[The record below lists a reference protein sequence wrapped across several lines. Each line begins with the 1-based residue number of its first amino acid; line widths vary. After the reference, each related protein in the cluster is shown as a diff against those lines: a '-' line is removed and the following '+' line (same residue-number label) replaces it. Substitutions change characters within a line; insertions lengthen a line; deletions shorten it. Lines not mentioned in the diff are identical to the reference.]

1 MSNFHSR
8 SNSLPCKS
16 HPVMD
21 EIQDHLYWLRG
32 SEITSAKSICS
43 NLACLINLHEGI
55 KNLIQVPS
63 IQQAISHY
71 QCGTWI
77 EEILEG
83 SLGLVDLCGFS
94 RDVVSLTKESVQDLE
109 SSIRRNRGETAIA
122 KDVDSYV
129 ASRKKINQMISN
141 NIKNMKCFNKN
152 LTPLLEN
159 AEDLKAIV
167 TVLKETEAISSSVL
181 KSVLIL
187 VSGAKR
193 RSKQRSWLLLS
204 KLAQTNRVRD
214 EMEQEMDGGDML
226 YALNVS
232 MLQKGMNK
240 FTNQNLLTKL
250 KSSEVTIQDLEEGL
264 ESFFRS
270 SVKTRVSLLNAL
282 NH

>member
-8 SNSLPCKS
+8 SNSLPSKS

-63 IQQAISHY
+63 IQQAISHD

-109 SSIRRNRGETAIA
+109 SSIRRNRGETAVA
-122 KDVDSYV
+122 MDVNSYV
-129 ASRKKINQMISN
+129 ASRKKINQMINN

-181 KSVLIL
+181 KSVADTHVRGKEKIKAKKL
-187 VSGAKR
+187 VIAFEAR
-193 RSKQRSWLLLS
+193 P
-204 KLAQTNRVRD
+204 N
-214 EMEQEMDGGDML
+214 
-226 YALNVS
+226 Y
-232 MLQKGMNK
+232 MLQKGMDK
-240 FTNQNLLTKL
+240 ITKQNLLTKL

-270 SVKTRVSLLNAL
+270 LVKTRVSLLNAL
-282 NH
+282 SH